1 MDGWLIF
8 TLIILLMLELF
19 TTAYRVALLNASLAR
34 LLSMREEREIQVNR
48 AVNLL
53 HKPQTWQ
60 ASSNLTWWLT
70 RFLGAGLLLTL
81 LTPAV
86 SLLQILGILLGI
98 AVLVFWLEWTLG
110 AIIRRNPEIWAMR
123 LAPAARVTGMLLIPL
138 LVLPLLLDRRRSQEP
153 VGTVTEEEL
162 KSMVDAGHEGGV
174 LEQDERQMI
183 YSIFEMGD
191 TLVREIMLPR
201 IYITA
206 LDVSVPLE
214 QALDVFMQSGHSR
227 VPVYEDSVDNILG
240 LLFAK
245 DLLKV
250 WREGSKIDSLRS
262 LLRPAYFV
270 PEAKVVD
277 ELLAEM
283 QTRRVHM
290 AVVVDEYGGVA
301 GLVTLE
307 DIVEEIVGE
316 IRDEYDQ
323 GEELPYTQVGD
334 GEYIFLGRID
344 LGDFNELMGSHLPME
359 EAETLGGFIYG
370 QMGRVPVTGES
381 VLVDDLELIV
391 EQVSKRRIRK
401 VRARKLL
408 SAVVSKQE
416 GDHDAK

>member
-86 SLLQILGILLGI
+86 SLLQTLGILLGI

-123 LAPAARVTGMLLIPL
+123 LAPAVRVTGILLIPL
-138 LVLPLLLDRRRSQEP
+138 LVFPLLLDRRRSQEP

-270 PEAKVVD
+270 PEAKVD
-277 ELLAEM
+277 
-283 QTRRVHM
+283 RKS
-290 AVVVDEYGGVA
+290 VV
-301 GLVTLE
+301 
-307 DIVEEIVGE
+307 
-316 IRDEYDQ
+316 
-323 GEELPYTQVGD
+323 
-334 GEYIFLGRID
+334 
-344 LGDFNELMGSHLPME
+344 
-359 EAETLGGFIYG
+359 
-370 QMGRVPVTGES
+370 
-381 VLVDDLELIV
+381 
-391 EQVSKRRIRK
+391 
-401 VRARKLL
+401 
-408 SAVVSKQE
+408 
-416 GDHDAK
+416 